1 MTIPPNNSN
10 ITKRS
15 VKTTPLSHD
24 ELDANFQEL
33 KNVIDLANANKIL
46 IDGIPDLDDLQSLL
60 GRVDTL
66 EPQVAVNEAM
76 SANNATAIASLN
88 ATVTSQ
94 ATRISVL
101 EGAELPAPS
110 EYVYTIQ
117 SLDAIPGGS
126 SGTDND
132 IVISSP
138 NATPQITN
146 IQLKVKYILST
157 GFQVEVFNELRT
169 LNYQRKVSYDLLI
182 PIFRN
187 YNGVKITH
195 AIIEVWDDPNI
206 ENSRTNAVN
215 TKSISIID
223 PTASM
228 NPKVV
233 SVQTDEGATQT
244 VVVDTINMETGKIV
258 NYEITSN
265 DADVTTDISTVA
277 TGELTVTANAG
288 DGLGSVSLD
297 VTTDVDLLTEG
308 DETLTITFTYATDDS
323 ITATQEIIIN
333 DTSRATETWTIA
345 DWTAQTQ
352 ADAGNTITDIPG
364 LVGVFETFRFN
375 VLALETPS
383 DLYLTSVQVFLL
395 ILRKSWI
402 EDVPVIPIETDD
414 QDYIRTL
421 NGYVTAFNDD
431 VQSYGAVNEIYDHL
445 VLRPSDSD
453 NREDDIAFSYIFNNP
468 TTSITPDLI
477 IYTGTEENPNDL

>member
-1 MTIPPNNSN
+1 MTIPPTNSN

-33 KNVIDLANANKIL
+33 KNVIDLANASKVI
-46 IDGIPDLDDLQSLL
+46 IDEIPNLTDLQSLL

-76 SANNATAIASLN
+76 SANNATAINSLVAKDDN
-88 ATVTSQ
+88 HEA
-94 ATRISVL
+94 RISIL
-101 EGAELPAPS
+101 EGADVPPPY

-157 GFQVEVFNELRT
+157 GFQVEAYNQLRT

-187 YNGVKITH
+187 YNGDKITNV
-195 AIIEVWDDPNI
+195 IIEVWDDPNI
-206 ENSRTNAVN
+206 ENSRSNAVE

-233 SVQTDEGATQT
+233 SVQTDEGSTQT

-265 DADVTTDISTVA
+265 DADVSTDILTDA

-288 DGLGSVSLD
+288 DGLGSFSLD
-297 VTTDVDLLTEG
+297 IATAVDSLTEG

-323 ITATQEIIIN
+323 VTAQTDIIIN

-364 LVGVFETFRFN
+364 LVGVFETFRLN
-375 VLALETPS
+375 VLALEPPPELS
-383 DLYLTSVQVFLL
+383 LTSVQVFLL
-395 ILRKSWI
+395 ILRISWI

-414 QDYIRTL
+414 EDYIRTL
-421 NGYVTAFNDD
+421 SEYVTAYNAG
-431 VQSYGAVNEIYDHL
+431 VLSYGAVIDIYDHL
-445 VLRPSDSD
+445 ILRPSDSD
-453 NREDDIAFSYIFNNP
+453 SREDDIAYSFIFKNP
-468 TTSITPDLI
+468 TTPITPDLI